1 MADEL
6 NLFDVSTATP
16 TDAWAHGSAAAK
28 AWVTGSLRAE
38 DGLDFSG
45 EFDAQFSGKFG
56 ADILKGLASVSGDL
70 TGAAHAGVRVQAGM
84 PLDLFEV
91 AGIVARIRLEASANV
106 RASVTA
112 AMSAGEMRGLVTA
125 ALPAEARPYV
135 GIVLDEV
142 RVGATV
148 WARASFAAMVI
159 SELVAAI
166 DLFPKDG
173 SDPGVTAYFH
183 YGFGWGYGAG
193 WGVITNVG
201 FDLKHMLRRIAT
213 QAETDLHTALEK
225 FRTDQGW
232 PADDARSLTTEL
244 GEVLLPV
251 LIDALVAWAEKELDS
266 KDEDRQSLGDSL
278 VDALRT
284 LLINAILPRILSFA
298 GEKIVENVAHVPA
311 EQANEI
317 WGELAAAGV
326 YLAGASDD
334 PAAVIGTA
342 AKALMAIAE
351 LLPANVGTPLRHA
364 IRCAAAIF
372 ALTTDS
378 EDPSLSAVLAVQD
391 VPPSAKLKVLAAAV
405 LGDEL
410 TTLLEDEKLLPDW
423 ISPLF
428 ESVAA
433 VTATLTAD
441 GNGGGLT
448 SDQAIDMLHKL
459 VTGLDQM
466 MTEEGLWD
474 QLAASTGFPEMV
486 RAIKA
491 QTQVVLGLCD
501 SLKNDTE
508 IDKHTTREA
517 ISVAIIMLIGQPL
530 AQVISTVS
538 ERGLGQVPP
547 ALRALADAVDASD
560 TPIAIDEGWDA
571 LGKQVLGTSVGFPVA
586 QLLRHAAG
594 TAAEWRDIR
603 LPVELKMLKSFLAID
618 LADEFVTVGPA
629 RAVSDFKKQI
639 LPILG
644 QHVVDVVLT
653 SHEFILRDSV
663 NLFRDMATGTVTEIC
678 RTLEVS
684 AIVAFKLVEEF
695 VELAEQAVSN
705 LQQRELQLE
714 HDAAQYSAQFLTALS
729 NLTRQI
735 RGLDGY
741 VGGALTDWMVAQCM
755 GPAAAPQMPDWVR
768 GALRSIVTAAV
779 NLSTGGVLSTLG
791 STLGV
796 IADLID
802 ASAEALRLTASSE
815 EGSLV
820 GVQALIESLT
830 AGDHLPDVT
839 IPIGFD
845 IPNPLLPFILP
856 SIHVEL
862 ARVSIPARTLSSIF
876 LTIVFEGTGIGPLID
891 TLDSTAAS
899 LRATKGALEA
909 VKDAIA
915 GKSAAQMR
923 QDLQA
928 ARPGLQLGVDVIDP
942 QPAAVAPSAGTIAFR
957 IRGANL
963 SFVDPAGA
971 GLPQQAISRVQV
983 NVNGQVVSVSDIHW
997 QETKGAIEG
1006 RLNYGPTD
1014 TDTRVMIRPGPAAVV
1029 VVVADGYGKLSAQ
1042 AAWHFIVQSAP
1053 GVRQVVVPPWFPIAA
1068 GLTTAVPPL
1077 ERHGAV
1083 LGGPH
1088 RFIKA
1093 ADLPVPMST
1102 LKQVPKRG
1110 EPPTRWV
1117 RARPGVRVNQRAD
1130 RDFPKGYLRFDH
1142 LDDKAAAWCGLDGR
1156 FGRIDWAEHRIHR
1169 WKADIKGQVQTLRA
1183 AGDTIAMATAAE
1195 VLCFDAAS
1203 GKPLWKHFI
1212 EAKGWRL
1219 LDATRDVMVVAYN
1232 GQVYV
1237 SSHKGS
1243 EICAISTSKGTVDA
1257 RLSGDRLILAEPGRA
1272 SVVALE
1278 SGEEE
1283 WHAKAS
1289 GEVVVSGDRVL
1300 VPGGGHT
1307 SHVYSLHDK
1316 AAKKV
1321 KTDAALGRPG
1331 STSVRVVDGTL
1342 VAVVTGTGGIVLVDL
1357 LDAAEAHR
1365 TTPTSSRGIQG
1376 AWLAGS
1382 FLIASAPL
1390 SVSNLWGGVAT
1401 PIPLV
1406 LSAAPGAVVVG
1417 PAQAIVRGADGNSWL
1432 EFS

>member
-1 MADEL
+1 VANEL
-6 NLFDVSTATP
+6 NIFDVSTATP
-16 TDAWAHGSAAAK
+16 TEAWAHGSAAAK

-45 EFDAQFSGKFG
+45 EFDAQFSAKFG
-56 ADILKGLASVSGDL
+56 ADVLKGLASLSGDL
-70 TGAAHAGVRVQAGM
+70 TGAAHAGVRVQVGM

-112 AMSAGEMRGLVTA
+112 AMSAAEMRGLVAA

-173 SDPGVTAYFH
+173 SSPGVTAYFH

-201 FDLKHMLRRIAT
+201 FDLKRLLRRIAA

-225 FRTDQGW
+225 FRTDQAW
-232 PADDARSLTTEL
+232 PADDPRALATEL
-244 GEVLLPV
+244 AEILLPI
-251 LIDALVAWAEKELDS
+251 LIDALVAWAEKEIDS
-266 KDEDRQSLGDSL
+266 SDEDRQSLGDSL
-278 VDALRT
+278 VEALRT
-284 LLINAILPRILSFA
+284 LLANAILPKLLSFA
-298 GEKIVENVAHVPA
+298 GEKIIENVAHVPA
-311 EQANEI
+311 EQATEI

-326 YLAGASDD
+326 YLAGAADD
-334 PAAVIGTA
+334 PAAAIGA
-342 AKALMAIAE
+342 AAMVLTRIAA
-351 LLPANVGTPLRHA
+351 LLPQNVGAPLGHA
-364 IRCAAAIF
+364 VRCAAAIV
-372 ALTTDS
+372 ALATDS
-378 EDPSLSAVLAVQD
+378 DDVSLRVALAVPD
-391 VPPSAKLKVLAAAV
+391 APANSKLNVLAALV
-405 LGDEL
+405 LGGEL
-410 TTLLEDEKLLPDW
+410 TTLLEDEKLLPTW
-423 ISPLF
+423 ITPLF
-428 ESVAA
+428 NSVAA

-448 SDQAIDMLHKL
+448 SDQAIDMLHSL
-459 VTGLDQM
+459 LTGLDKM
-466 MTEEGLWD
+466 MTDEGLWD
-474 QLAASTGFPEMV
+474 QLATSTGFPEMV
-486 RAIKA
+486 RGVKA
-491 QTQVVLGLCD
+491 QTQVVIGLCE
-501 SLKNDTE
+501 SLKNGSE

-517 ISVAIIMLIGQPL
+517 ISVAILMLIGQPL

-538 ERGLGQVPP
+538 ERGLSQVPP

-560 TPIAIDEGWDA
+560 TPISIDEGWDA

-594 TAAEWRDIR
+594 TAAEWHDIR
-603 LPVELKMLKSFLAID
+603 LPAELKMLRSFLAID
-618 LADEFVTVGPA
+618 LANEFATVGPA

-644 QHVVDVVLT
+644 QHVIDVVLT

-663 NLFRDMATGTVTEIC
+663 NLFRDMVTGTVTEIC

-684 AIVAFKLVEEF
+684 AIVAFRLVEQF
-695 VELAEQAVSN
+695 VQLLEQAVSN
-705 LQQRELQLE
+705 LQQQEFQLE

-729 NLTRQI
+729 DVTRHI
-735 RGLDGY
+735 RGLEGY
-741 VGGALTDWMVAQCM
+741 VGSALTDWMVAQCM
-755 GPAAAPQMPDWVR
+755 GPAAASQMPDWVR
-768 GALRSIVTAAV
+768 GALRAIVTAAV
-779 NLSTGGVLSTLG
+779 SISTGGVLAILG

-820 GVQALIESLT
+820 GVQALLESLT

-845 IPNPLLPFILP
+845 IPNPFLPFVLP

-876 LTIVFEGTGIGPLID
+876 LTIIFESTGIGPLID

-899 LRATKGALEA
+899 LRVTKGALAA

-923 QDLQA
+923 QDLLA

-983 NVNGQVVSVSDIHW
+983 NVNGQTVSVADIRW

-1006 RLNYGPTD
+1006 RLDYGTTD
-1014 TDTRVMIRPGPAAVV
+1014 TATRVMIRPGPAAVV

-1053 GVRQVVVPPWFPIAA
+1053 GMRQVVLPPWFPIAA
-1068 GLTTAVPPL
+1068 GLTTPVPPL
-1077 ERHGAV
+1077 ERHGAIF
-1083 LGGPH
+1083 GGPH
-1088 RFIKA
+1088 RFIEA
-1093 ADLPVPMST
+1093 GDLPVPVST
-1102 LKQVPKRG
+1102 LKRVPKRG
-1110 EPPTRWV
+1110 APSTRWA
-1117 RARPGVRVNQRAD
+1117 RARPGVRVDERVD
-1130 RDFPKGYLRFDH
+1130 PDFPKGYLRFDH
-1142 LDDKAAAWCGLDGR
+1142 LNEKAAVWCGLHGQ
-1156 FGRIDWAEHRIHR
+1156 FGRIDWTERRIHG
-1169 WKADIKGQVQTLRA
+1169 WNADIKGQVQTLRA
-1183 AGDTIAMATAAE
+1183 GGDTIAIATATE
-1195 VLCFDAAS
+1195 ILCFDAGS
-1203 GKPLWKHFI
+1203 GKPVWRHALRD
-1212 EAKGWRL
+1212 KGWRL
-1219 LDATRDVMVVAYN
+1219 LDATRDVMVVAHN
-1232 GQVYV
+1232 GHVFV

-1243 EICAISTSKGTVDA
+1243 EICAIRTSKGTVDA
-1257 RLSGDRLILAEPGRA
+1257 RVSGDRLILAEPSRA
-1272 SVVALE
+1272 SVVALA

-1289 GEVVVSGDRVL
+1289 GEVVVAGGRVL
-1300 VPGGGHT
+1300 VPGGGHA

-1321 KTDAALGRPG
+1321 TTDAALGQSG
-1331 STSVRVVDGTL
+1331 SPSVRVVDGTL
-1342 VAVVTGTGGIVLVDL
+1342 LAVVTGTGGLVLVDL
-1357 LDAAEAHR
+1357 LDAVEAHR
-1365 TTPTSSRGIQG
+1365 TTSVPSRGIQS

-1382 FLIASAPL
+1382 FLIATAPL

-1406 LSAAPGAVVVG
+1406 PSAATSAVVVG
-1417 PAQAIVRGADGNSWL
+1417 PAQAIMRGADRISWL
-1432 EFS
+1432 EFA